1 MDKTYDVIVVG
12 AGPTGMTS
20 AMFAGRA
27 NLKTLLIERMLP
39 GGQIATTSTVENY
52 PGYPDGIEGPDLSDA
67 MMEHAKQY
75 GIENLSAEVLGIQLD
90 GADRIVQ
97 TDEGDMRAKA
107 VIITSGADHN
117 RLGVPGEMQYMGK
130 GVSNC
135 AVCDG
140 AFFADTPVAVV
151 GGGDA
156 ALDEGLF
163 LTRYAS
169 KVSVIHRRRQL
180 RASKIL
186 QDRALAHPKMEFI
199 WDTAVESIDG
209 QNVVDHVKTRNL
221 QTGAEGQLD
230 VEGVFIYIGLSP
242 NTDYSERAAAHRH
255 RRPPHC
261 KRPDGDRHPRYLRRR
276 RHPAERRPPGGFRRG
291 RRRYGRHVG
300 SGVPQGTENYGVTT
314 QGT

>member
-75 GIENLSAEVLGIQLD
+75 GIENLSAAVLGMQLD
-90 GADRIVQ
+90 GADRMVQ

-242 NTDYSERAAAHRH
+242 NTDYLKGLLPIDTGGHLIANAKMETGTPGIYAAGDIRQNAARQVVSAAGDGATAAMSVRA
-255 RRPPHC
+255 
-261 KRPDGDRHPRYLRRR
+261 YLK
-276 RHPAERRPPGGFRRG
+276 E
-291 RRRYGRHVG
+291 
-300 SGVPQGTENYGVTT
+300 QKTT
-314 QGT
+314 A

>member
-20 AMFAGRA
+20 AMFTGRA

-75 GIENLSAEVLGIQLD
+75 GIENLSAEVLGMQLD

-242 NTDYSERAAAHRH
+242 NTDYLKGLLPIDTGGHLIANAKMETGTPGIYAAGDIRQNAARQVVSAAGDGATAAMSVRA
-255 RRPPHC
+255 
-261 KRPDGDRHPRYLRRR
+261 YLK
-276 RHPAERRPPGGFRRG
+276 E
-291 RRRYGRHVG
+291 
-300 SGVPQGTENYGVTT
+300 QKTT
-314 QGT
+314 A

>member
-20 AMFAGRA
+20 AMFTGRA

-75 GIENLSAEVLGIQLD
+75 GIENLSAEVLGMQLD

-242 NTDYSERAAAHRH
+242 NTDYLKGLLTTDTGGHLIANARMETGTPGIYAAGDIRQNAARQVVSAAGDGATAAMSVRA
-255 RRPPHC
+255 
-261 KRPDGDRHPRYLRRR
+261 YLK
-276 RHPAERRPPGGFRRG
+276 E
-291 RRRYGRHVG
+291 
-300 SGVPQGTENYGVTT
+300 QKTT
-314 QGT
+314 A

>member
-20 AMFAGRA
+20 AMFTGRA

-75 GIENLSAEVLGIQLD
+75 GIENLSAAVLGIQLD
-90 GADRIVQ
+90 GTDRIVQ

-242 NTDYSERAAAHRH
+242 NTDYLKGLLTTDTGGHLIANAKMETGTPGIYAAGDIRQNAARQVVSAAG
-255 RRPPHC
+255 
-261 KRPDGDRHPRYLRRR
+261 DGATAAMSVRTYLK
-276 RHPAERRPPGGFRRG
+276 E
-291 RRRYGRHVG
+291 
-300 SGVPQGTENYGVTT
+300 QKTT
-314 QGT
+314 A

>member
-20 AMFAGRA
+20 AMFTGRA

-75 GIENLSAEVLGIQLD
+75 GIENLSAAVLGMQLD

-242 NTDYSERAAAHRH
+242 NTDYLKGLLPIDTGGHLIANAKMETGTPGIYAAGDIRQNAARQVVSAAGDGATAAMSVRA
-255 RRPPHC
+255 
-261 KRPDGDRHPRYLRRR
+261 YLK
-276 RHPAERRPPGGFRRG
+276 E
-291 RRRYGRHVG
+291 
-300 SGVPQGTENYGVTT
+300 QKTT
-314 QGT
+314 A